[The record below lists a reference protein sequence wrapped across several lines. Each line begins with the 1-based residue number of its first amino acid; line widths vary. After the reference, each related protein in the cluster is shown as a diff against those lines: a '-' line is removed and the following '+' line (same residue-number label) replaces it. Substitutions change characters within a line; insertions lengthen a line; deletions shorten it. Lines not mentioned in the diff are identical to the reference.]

1 MLIKSQ
7 SGITP
12 SMQKAKCTNM
22 KDNSEKVIKLLIYI
36 FIVVFSVFM
45 FLMHYIT
52 QQL

>member
-22 KDNSEKVIKLLIYI
+22 KDERKLIKVLIYI
-36 FIVVFSVFM
+36 FIVLFSVFM

-52 QQL
+52 ANL